1 MKRRFLFFSVAF
13 VLAVGGVT
21 VAAASGPQT
30 DKARVLAARAANALD
45 AGDLDRAET
54 LFGRAIAADPRLPQ
68 AREGLGRVRMQRK
81 DWAGALDELIKART
95 LYRELALTV
104 LQQRAESSRRE
115 EASHQSFKDMMAR
128 FSDSGCWTERSYRHR
143 LPQGAEMSGRV
154 EAPDVKALPLP
165 AGISFRIG
173 VCLLRLGRHEAARE
187 ALLKEL
193 EVSPRSPSVYLNLAV
208 AEWKLGHRQA
218 ALAALNRVRELGA
231 EEPEGLRQS
240 IENDLGD

>member
-1 MKRRFLFFSVAF
+1 MIRRFLPLLV
-13 VLAVGGVT
+13 VLVLTVGGVS
-21 VAAASGPQT
+21 VASASGSVAN
-30 DKARVLAARAANALD
+30 KARVVAARAATALK
-45 AGDLDRAET
+45 AGHLDRAEA
-54 LFGRAIAADPRLPQ
+54 LYEEAIAADPRLPQ

-81 DWAGALDELIKART
+81 DWAGALDELIRART

-104 LQQRAESSRRE
+104 LQQRVESSRRE

-128 FSDSGCWTERSYRHR
+128 FTDSGCWTERSYRQR

-165 AGISFRIG
+165 AGVSFRIG
-173 VCLLRLGRHEAARE
+173 VCLLRLGRHEEARE
-187 ALLKEL
+187 ALVKEL
-193 EVSPRSPSVYLNLAV
+193 EASPGSAAVYSNLAV

-240 IENDLGD
+240 IENDPGD